1 MQINI
6 NTIENLKEFV
16 SICNKYHNED
26 IIVKQNRYV
35 IDEKSILCMF
45 SLNLLEPVKVIIDPK
60 NNNSKISFYNNI
72 KKFS

>member
-45 SLNLLEPVKVIIDPK
+45 SLNLLEPVKVIIDSK